1 MTDLI
6 IACILGIIEGLT
18 EFLPVS
24 STGHLILAAQF
35 LGVHDEKGKVFEVV
49 IQLAAIL
56 AVCFFYRRMLWQK
69 IQALMRGKEEG
80 VYFVLLLLLAFL
92 PAAIF
97 GLLLHDFIKSVLFS
111 PWVVVTALILGG
123 ILILFTEQH
132 IKKPAIVKFE
142 QLKLRHALI
151 LGFGQTLALI
161 PGTSRSAA
169 TIITGLYLGL
179 SRPLAAEF
187 SFLLAIPTMIA
198 ATGYDFYQ
206 NYTLLDGNWGF
217 FIVGSLAAFFSAL
230 LCIRL
235 FLAFISRYTFRVFG
249 WYRIIL
255 GMVCAF
261 MML

>member
-1 MTDLI
+1 MTDIL
-6 IACILGIIEGLT
+6 IACILGIVEGLT

-24 STGHLILAAQF
+24 STGHLILVAKA
-35 LGVHDEKGKVFEVV
+35 LGAHDDKGKVFEVV

-69 IQALMRGKEEG
+69 IQALICGKKEG
-80 VYFVLLLLLAFL
+80 IRFALLLLLAFL

-123 ILILFTEQH
+123 ILILLTEQRL
-132 IKKPAIVKFE
+132 KKPALATFE

-169 TIITGLYLGL
+169 TIITGLCLGL

-206 NYTLLDGNWGF
+206 NYTLLDGNWAF
-217 FIVGSLAAFFSAL
+217 FMAGSLAAFFSAL

-235 FLAFISRYTFRVFG
+235 FLSFISRYTFRVFG
-249 WYRIIL
+249 WYRIVL
-255 GMVCAF
+255 GVVCAF

>member
-1 MTDLI
+1 M
-6 IACILGIIEGLT
+6 
-18 EFLPVS
+18 
-24 STGHLILAAQF
+24 
-35 LGVHDEKGKVFEVV
+35 
-49 IQLAAIL
+49 
-56 AVCFFYRRMLWQK
+56 
-69 IQALMRGKEEG
+69 
-80 VYFVLLLLLAFL
+80 
-92 PAAIF
+92 
-97 GLLLHDFIKSVLFS
+97 LFS

-123 ILILFTEQH
+123 ILILLTEQRL
-132 IKKPAIVKFE
+132 KKPALATFE

-169 TIITGLYLGL
+169 TIITGLCLGL

-206 NYTLLDGNWGF
+206 NYTLLDGNWAF
-217 FIVGSLAAFFSAL
+217 FMAGSLAAFFSAL

-235 FLAFISRYTFRVFG
+235 FLSFISRYTFRVFG
-249 WYRIIL
+249 WYRIVL
-255 GMVCAF
+255 GVVCAF